1 MLRCIVQ
8 TNDKVL
14 TFEHCTNY
22 KISDRVF
29 ARLEMSFGHHHPS
42 TLVGKN
48 SGEIEL
54 HLGAVL
60 LLDHFQEDG
69 VDGDVA
75 VDADGEGA

>member
-1 MLRCIVQ
+1 
-8 TNDKVL
+8 
-14 TFEHCTNY
+14 
-22 KISDRVF
+22 
-29 ARLEMSFGHHHPS
+29 MSFGHQHPS